1 MLINLLSILS
11 QDGKEETLNI
21 PIEMDVFRDG
31 KKKFVISDKEE
42 LLVKLLHKGN
52 KLVVISGSTNLNVLI
67 PCGRCL
73 EEVEMPF
80 EIDFEYEVD
89 LKQTEEERRE
99 NLDELNWLAGLEIDA
114 EQLVYNEILLN
125 WPIRVLC
132 KEDCQ
137 GICSHCGV
145 NLNKQTC
152 DCDTSELDPRMAAI
166 KDIFSKFK
174 EV

>member
-11 QDGKEETLNI
+11 QDGKEETLTL
-21 PIEMDVFRDG
+21 PIEMDSFRSG
-31 KKKFVISDKEE
+31 RNKYVISKKEDVQVR
-42 LLVKLLHKGN
+42 LLNKGN
-52 KLVVISGSTNLNVLI
+52 KLVDLTGSTHVDVLI

-73 EEVEMPF
+73 EMVEIPF
-80 EIDFEYEVD
+80 DIEFEYELD
-89 LKQTEEERRE
+89 LKQTDDDRKE
-99 NLDELNWLAGLEIDA
+99 NLDEMSWLTGLDVDM

>member
-1 MLINLLSILS
+1 M
-11 QDGKEETLNI
+11 
-21 PIEMDVFRDG
+21 
-31 KKKFVISDKEE
+31 
-42 LLVKLLHKGN
+42 
-52 KLVVISGSTNLNVLI
+52 
-67 PCGRCL
+67 
-73 EEVEMPF
+73 
-80 EIDFEYEVD
+80 
-89 LKQTEEERRE
+89 TEEERKE
-99 NLDELNWLAGLEIDA
+99 ALDEMSWLSGLEIDV
-114 EQLVYNEILLN
+114 EQLVCNEILLN

-145 NLNKQTC
+145 NLNKETC

>member
-11 QDGKEETLNI
+11 QDGKEETLII
-21 PIEMDVFRDG
+21 PIEMESFRNG
-31 KKKFVISDKEE
+31 RNKYVISKKED
-42 LLVKLLHKGN
+42 LHVKLVNKGN
-52 KLVVISGSTNLNVLI
+52 KQVDLTGSTSLSVLI

-73 EEVEMPF
+73 EPVEIPF
-80 EIDFEYEVD
+80 DIEFEYEID
-89 LKQTEEERRE
+89 MKQTDEERRE
-99 NLDELNWLAGLEIDA
+99 NLDEMSWLNGLEIDVEKLA
-114 EQLVYNEILLN
+114 YNEILLN

>member
-11 QDGKEETLNI
+11 QDGKEETLII
-21 PIEMDVFRDG
+21 PIEMESFRNG
-31 KKKFVISDKEE
+31 RNKYVISKKED
-42 LLVKLLHKGN
+42 LHVKLVNKGN
-52 KLVVISGSTNLNVLI
+52 KQVDLTGSTSLSVLI

-73 EEVEMPF
+73 DLVEIPF
-80 EIDFEYEVD
+80 DIEFEYEID
-89 LKQTEEERRE
+89 MKQTDEERRE
-99 NLDELNWLAGLEIDA
+99 NLDEMSWLNGLEIDVEKLA
-114 EQLVYNEILLN
+114 YNEILLN

>member
-11 QDGKEETLNI
+11 QDGKEETYTL
-21 PIEMDVFRDG
+21 PVEMDSFRSG
-31 KKKFVISDKEE
+31 RNKYMISKKDDIQVRLF
-42 LLVKLLHKGN
+42 HKGN
-52 KLVVISGSTNLNVLI
+52 KVVDLSGKTQISVLI

-73 EEVEMPF
+73 ELVEEQF
-80 EIDFEYEVD
+80 AIDFEYEID
-89 LKQTEEERRE
+89 LKQTEEDRKE
-99 NLDELNWLAGLEIDA
+99 NLDEMSWLTGLEIDM

>member
-11 QDGKEETLNI
+11 QEGKEARLQI
-21 PIEMDVFRDG
+21 PIEMDSFRSG
-31 KKKFVISDKEE
+31 KNKYAINKREDLQVT
-42 LLVKLLHKGN
+42 LLNKGN
-52 KLVVISGSTNLNVLI
+52 KQIDLNGSVRLSLMI

-73 EEVEMPF
+73 EPVEIPF
-80 EIDFEYEVD
+80 DIDFEYEID
-89 LKQTEEERRE
+89 LKQTEEERKE
-99 NLDELNWLAGLEIDA
+99 ALDEMSWLSGLEIDV
-114 EQLVYNEILLN
+114 EQLVCNEILLN

-145 NLNKQTC
+145 NLNKETC

>member
-11 QDGKEETLNI
+11 QDGKEETFIL
-21 PIEMDVFRDG
+21 PIEMDSFRSG
-31 KKKFVISDKEE
+31 KHKYVISKKED
-42 LLVKLLHKGN
+42 VQAKLLNKGN
-52 KLVVISGSTNLNVLI
+52 KVIAFNGSTKLNVLI

-73 EEVEMPF
+73 EPVEIPF
-80 EIDFEYEVD
+80 DIEFEYEID
-89 LKQTEEERRE
+89 MKQTDEQRKE
-99 NLDELNWLAGLEIDA
+99 NLDEMSWLSGLEIDV

>member
-11 QDGKEETLNI
+11 QDGKEETLVI
-21 PIEMDVFRDG
+21 PIEMESFRNG
-31 KKKFVISDKEE
+31 RNKYVISKKED
-42 LLVKLLHKGN
+42 LHVKLVNKGN
-52 KLVVISGSTNLNVLI
+52 KQVNLTGSTSLSVLI

-73 EEVEMPF
+73 EPVEISF
-80 EIDFEYEVD
+80 DIEFEYEID
-89 LKQTEEERRE
+89 MKQTDEERKE
-99 NLDELNWLAGLEIDA
+99 NLDEMSWLKGLEIDA
-114 EQLVYNEILLN
+114 EKLAYNEILLN

-166 KDIFSKFK
+166 KVIFSKFK

>member
-11 QDGKEETLNI
+11 QDGKEETLII
-21 PIEMDVFRDG
+21 PIEMESFRNG
-31 KKKFVISDKEE
+31 RNKYVISKKED
-42 LLVKLLHKGN
+42 LHVKLVNKGN
-52 KLVVISGSTNLNVLI
+52 KQVDLTGSTSLSVLI

-73 EEVEMPF
+73 EQVEIPF
-80 EIDFEYEVD
+80 DIEFEYEID
-89 LKQTEEERRE
+89 MKQTDEERRE
-99 NLDELNWLAGLEIDA
+99 NLDEMSWLNGLEIDVEKLA
-114 EQLVYNEILLN
+114 YNEILLN

>member
-11 QDGKEETLNI
+11 QDGKEETLII
-21 PIEMDVFRDG
+21 PIEMESFRNG
-31 KKKFVISDKEE
+31 RNKYVISKKED
-42 LLVKLLHKGN
+42 LHVKLVNKGN
-52 KLVVISGSTNLNVLI
+52 KQVDLIGSTSLSVLI

-73 EEVEMPF
+73 ESVEIPF
-80 EIDFEYEVD
+80 DIEFEYEID
-89 LKQTEEERRE
+89 MKQTDEERRE
-99 NLDELNWLAGLEIDA
+99 NLDEMSWLNGLEIDVEKLA
-114 EQLVYNEILLN
+114 YNEILLN

>member
-11 QDGKEETLNI
+11 QDGKEETLVI
-21 PIEMDVFRDG
+21 PIEMESFRNG
-31 KKKFVISDKEE
+31 RNKYVISKKED
-42 LLVKLLHKGN
+42 LHVKLVNKGN
-52 KLVVISGSTNLNVLI
+52 KQVNLTGSTSLSVLI

-73 EEVEMPF
+73 EPVEISF
-80 EIDFEYEVD
+80 DIEFEYEID
-89 LKQTEEERRE
+89 MKQTDEERKE
-99 NLDELNWLAGLEIDA
+99 NLDEMSWLKGLEIDA
-114 EQLVYNEILLN
+114 EKLAYNEILLN

>member
-21 PIEMDVFRDG
+21 PIEMDSFRNG
-31 KKKFVISDKEE
+31 RNKYVISKKED
-42 LLVKLLHKGN
+42 LHVKLQNKGN
-52 KLVVISGSTNLNVLI
+52 KQVDLTGSTNLSVLI

-73 EEVEMPF
+73 ESVEIPF
-80 EIDFEYEVD
+80 DIEFEYEID
-89 LKQTEEERRE
+89 MKQTDEERKE
-99 NLDELNWLAGLEIDA
+99 NLDEMSWLSGLEIDV
-114 EQLVYNEILLN
+114 EKLVYNEILLN